1 MRRPCVDD
9 SPSKRAN
16 TRTAPLAVVAAPRG
30 NQTRGWSEEA
40 KCYSR
45 VAQKSAGRW
54 ASAQKHVRARRPR
67 VSRGANVCRPV
78 SWTFRDIPKQAPWES
93 NSRHAQSLQGSA
105 TVGKRDLQYHLQKRA
120 CLPCRVVLCR
130 AVSCRAVPCRAM
142 SYHVV
147 PCRGGR
153 RGRLV
158 VSLLFY
164 GDFLG

>member
-1 MRRPCVDD
+1 M
-9 SPSKRAN
+9 
-16 TRTAPLAVVAAPRG
+16 AAPRG

-105 TVGKRDLQYHLQKRA
+105 TVGKRDLQYHLQKRT
-120 CLPCRVVLCR
+120 CS
-130 AVSCRAVPCRAM
+130 AVSCRVVQCRAMSCHVVPCRAM
-142 SYHVV
+142 SWRAQRKAGGLSSFLWRLFGVIRGSTCLFLDYPLLV
-147 PCRGGR
+147 PATWQN
-153 RGRLV
+153 V
-158 VSLLFY
+158 F
-164 GDFLG
+164 